1 MNRPREARPRLIIY
15 SEVAWGFLDQR
26 HHHLARFFAK
36 EGFSVE
42 FVERVVNRVP
52 PPRELGAGLW
62 ARLKERIGL
71 GQAPTPRK
79 AVPEAIQLR
88 RSRFLPQAYRLCRP
102 LNYLYWVLFERRR
115 QRGAV
120 LYSFVDNPVL
130 FGGALA
136 RLRTD
141 KLAIFDI
148 IHNWWAFPW
157 HRQYHHHAVAQM
169 LALADKVVIDSLAL
183 RERHLPLLASAHL
196 MLPGVSEAWTHGEG
210 AELPLPDASPR
221 AAFFGN
227 LRSNSDLPFVEAV
240 AEAIG
245 LDLFGL
251 LAGDAAAHVPSV
263 RCLGQVAAEAL
274 PERLAPYNVLVLP
287 YNRDAFS
294 ATIAPAKYFEALAT
308 GALIITRAPLA
319 HLPGFD
325 RFCLLV
331 DDQQGDELAE
341 LLRRRLAAHLPNIAA
356 QREFARQHSWSARF
370 SALRELAG
378 V

>member
-1 MNRPREARPRLIIY
+1 MNRPRKALPRLIIY

-26 HHHLARFFAK
+26 HHHLARFFAT
-36 EGFSVE
+36 EGFPVE

-62 ARLKERIGL
+62 ARLRERFVGTKN
-71 GQAPTPRK
+71 PVPRK
-79 AVPEAIQLR
+79 PLPATIRLR
-88 RSRFLPQAYRLCRP
+88 RSRFLPHAYRLCRP

-136 RLRTD
+136 RWRTD
-141 KLAIFDI
+141 ELAIFDI

-157 HRQYHHHAVAQM
+157 HRQYHHQAVAQM
-169 LALADKVVIDSLAL
+169 LALANKVVIDSEAL
-183 RERHLPLLASAHL
+183 RERQLPLLASAHL
-196 MLPGVSEAWTHGEG
+196 MLPGVSAAWTHGEG
-210 AELPLPDASPR
+210 AEPPLPDASPR

-227 LRSNSDLPFVEAV
+227 LRGNSDLPFVEAV

-274 PERLAPYNVLVLP
+274 PARLAPYNVLVLP

-294 ATIAPAKYFEALAT
+294 TTIAPAKYFEALAT
-308 GALIITRAPLA
+308 GALIITRASLS

-325 RFCLLV
+325 RFCLRV
-331 DDQQGDELAE
+331 GDQQGAE
-341 LLRRRLAAHLPNIAA
+341 LVELLTRHLALHLPNIAA
-356 QREFARQHSWSARF
+356 QRAFSRQHSWGARF
-370 SALRELAG
+370 AALRAFTG